1 MQSDSNFYLRAVQS
15 RFAKLE
21 PRVAAHQDQAR
32 LEAKGI
38 LGDCGPRFRA
48 DQADARGST
57 RPQPMLG
64 QIFVHR
70 SFDQRQVSNNHYHLD
85 FQ

>member
-1 MQSDSNFYLRAVQS
+1 MQSGSNFYLRAAQN

-21 PRVAAHQDQAR
+21 PRVAAHQDQVQ
-32 LEAKGI
+32 LEARDI
-38 LGDCGPRFRA
+38 LAGCGPRFRA
-48 DQADARGST
+48 DQADVRGST

-64 QIFVHR
+64 QIFVHG